1 MSRIY
6 KKHPFTTICCYFSNK
21 KDKTIANR
29 LFRRISKKKIKEGK
43 DPLYSLRECSNTY
56 NFDSDGLAFYFPKK
70 YYNYLLEIG
79 HTQEDVDELYR
90 KQMSK

>member
-1 MSRIY
+1 MY
-6 KKHPFTTICCYFSNK
+6 KGENYCGDNYTF
-21 KDKTIANR
+21 A
-29 LFRRISKKKIKEGK
+29 SKNVLE
-43 DPLYSLRECSNTY
+43 
-56 NFDSDGLAFYFPKK
+56 SDGLAFYFPKK

>member
-1 MSRIY
+1 MSRSY
-6 KKHPFTTICCYFSNK
+6 KKHPFIAIVCYFSNK

-43 DPLYSLRECSNTY
+43 EPLYSLKECSDVY
-56 NFDSDGLAFYFPKK
+56 NFDSDGLARYFPKK
-70 YYNYLLEIG
+70 YYNYLLEMG
-79 HTQEDVDELYR
+79 YTQNDVDELYR